1 MTSGV
6 EKGWDGNG
14 NSMAVERVCVC
25 VSVNRA
31 AQKERGMRS
40 PVTRG
45 WAECAAAPGA
55 PVGSGPSCG
64 RQQPVLEV
72 LRVIAD
78 GRALWYQSC
87 CGITSTENRKDR
99 VLKP

>member
-1 MTSGV
+1 MTPGI

-14 NSMAVERVCVC
+14 NSMAVERVCVGL
-25 VSVNRA
+25 SVNGA

-55 PVGSGPSCG
+55 PARPWPIVWTAAAGARGFEGSG
-64 RQQPVLEV
+64 
-72 LRVIAD
+72 
-78 GRALWYQSC
+78 
-87 CGITSTENRKDR
+87 
-99 VLKP
+99 

>member
-1 MTSGV
+1 MTPGV

-40 PVTRG
+40 PVTSG

-55 PVGSGPSCG
+55 PVW
-64 RQQPVLEV
+64 
-72 LRVIAD
+72 
-78 GRALWYQSC
+78 LWPIVWTAAAGARGFES
-87 CGITSTENRKDR
+87 DR
-99 VLKP
+99 